1 MKLKS
6 IGAMLIIFSI
16 VLISSGCLNQSDSG
30 STNESGETF
39 NWKMSSTY
47 TSGTIQ
53 FERDERFVELVNEM
67 SNGQLNIDLHQ
78 VGEIIEADELL
89 DSVSDGT
96 VELGG
101 DWPGTWSGKNSAFSL
116 LGTSAAGMSA
126 FDYGMWVQSADGQEM
141 YDELYGDYDLEYFP
155 YNLIGAESGIRST
168 EPIESLD
175 DIKGL
180 NVRFVGTVQEKL
192 LEKLGG
198 NPVNMPQSELYE
210 GLQRGTIDAAE
221 FSTPSADAAID
232 LDEVTDYVATPGW
245 HQTASLT
252 GVMINQEEFESL
264 PDHLQQTIKS
274 AAKTTMLE
282 TAFDE
287 MYNDAAANEEM
298 IDSGEVTPTEYS
310 DEDISKIEDLV
321 VEVQDEIA
329 AEDDDFKKVL
339 ESQEEFMES
348 FKEYRDILGDY
359 GFGKNAK
366 TLLKDEEDTED

>member
-6 IGAMLIIFSI
+6 ISAMLIIFSI